1 MKKFKLS
8 PLFPCKK
15 EEYNKIIKNWQITFQ
30 ASDLKDNY
38 FLDLLN
44 NKLYTIK
51 SLYIKEDPWIIYFG
65 HSNLLCARATR
76 VITNHA
82 PTGEYYLRLFPRED
96 FSCPYRVYPIETK
109 CYILYNCR
117 KYNKY
122 WNLLRSMLSQFV
134 AFLEFNPNV
143 FSFHEDIT

>member
-1 MKKFKLS
+1 MKEFKLS
-8 PLFPCKK
+8 LLFPCKK

-38 FLDLLN
+38 FLNLLN

-51 SLYIKEDPWIIYFG
+51 SLYIKEDPWIMYFG
-65 HSNLLCARATR
+65 HSNLLCASTTR
-76 VITNHA
+76 VITNYA
-82 PTGEYYLRLFPRED
+82 PNGEYYLRFFSRKD
-96 FSCPYRVYPIETK
+96 FSCPYEVYPIETK

-122 WNLLRSMLSQFV
+122 WNLSRSILSQFV
-134 AFLEFNPNV
+134 AFLEFNPNI
-143 FSFHEDIT
+143 FSFYEDIT